1 MTKTA
6 ETQKARDEAIGIVEY
21 YQDKG
26 YDVQR
31 KVIRGTGI
39 DYWEIFDGE
48 TGEILKGRITYHRE
62 DRGPQVNWI

>member
-1 MTKTA
+1 MTQT
-6 ETQKARDEAIGIVEY
+6 ETPREIALDIVRY

-31 KVIRGTGI
+31 KVISGTGI

-62 DRGPQVNWI
+62 DRGPQVNWFDR